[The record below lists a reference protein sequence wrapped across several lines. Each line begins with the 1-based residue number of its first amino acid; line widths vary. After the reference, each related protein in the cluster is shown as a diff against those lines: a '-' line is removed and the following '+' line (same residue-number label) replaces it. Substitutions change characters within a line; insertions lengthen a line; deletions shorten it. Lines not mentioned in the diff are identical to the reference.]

1 MSGVDPTIL
10 QQLPRIVQEAAQLK
24 VLSLQDIDGVVP
36 GSVFETLVV
45 KSPNFRHLTLHSC
58 DFNGTA
64 VSNCL
69 NSFATGSARSSSLE
83 ILDIY
88 PIKGYTNDAVL
99 ESCARI
105 KSLTRLSIFHRRAS
119 QTAVESFARDV
130 ARLSHLEELKIHNL
144 PMTEKDIQIIG
155 ENSSITNVYLGLSRG
170 ITREHARSAFSA
182 GVEVRFGD
190 AFDYSD
196 SDSDSDYIEVED
208 DPDDPDDADDADDR
222 YWGI

>member
-105 KSLTRLSIFHRRAS
+105 KSLTRLSIFHSRAG
-119 QTAVESFARDV
+119 QTAAESFAKDV
-130 ARLSHLEELKIHNL
+130 SKLPRLEKLNIYNL
-144 PMTEKDIQIIG
+144 PMTEKDIQLIG
-155 ENSSITNVYLGLSRG
+155 ENSSIRKVYLRFSKG
-170 ITREHARSAFSA
+170 ITEEQARSVFSA
-182 GVEVRFGD
+182 GVFVLFGD
-190 AFDYSD
+190 AFGYPNYVYD
-196 SDSDSDYIEVED
+196 SDSDSIENNIYND
-208 DPDDPDDADDADDR
+208 F
-222 YWGI
+222 YQST